1 MSYQT
6 AILSNGLR
14 IIHQH
19 TDSPVTYCGFA
30 INAGTRD
37 ELNDE
42 KGMAHFVEHMI
53 FKGTKKRKS
62 YHIINRMEVVGGEL
76 NAYTSKE
83 ETLVYSI
90 FPAKE
95 LARAVDL
102 LADLVFNSVFPEKEL
117 DKEVEIVID
126 EINSYKDNPSE
137 LIFDEFENILF
148 QGHEL
153 GRNILG
159 DEESLE
165 SFDSDS
171 CKRFIQRLY
180 KPSNMIF
187 FSMGNNSIDQVIR
200 YLEKSIPAS
209 ENDESAIINRKS
221 LSDLPLKEQFVNMEM
236 DTNQAHVM
244 IGCKCYDIYD
254 DKRSALYL
262 MNNILGGPGM
272 NSRLN
277 VSLREKRGIAYSVES
292 NLTPYTDTGVFAIY
306 FGTDIKKYKK
316 GIQLATKELEIMRN
330 NALTAQQLEAAKKQ
344 LYGQLIVSNEN
355 KENLA
360 LGMGKAFL
368 RYNTYHNLDEIK
380 ERIAKVSTEQLQ
392 YIANDLFAEEKLLTL
407 VIK

>member
-1 MSYQT
+1 MSYQS
-6 AILSNGLR
+6 AIFPNGLR
-14 IIHQH
+14 VIHQH

-53 FKGTKKRKS
+53 FKGTKRRKS

-83 ETLVYSI
+83 ETLVYSV
-90 FPAKE
+90 FPGNE
-95 LARAVDL
+95 LARAIDL
-102 LADLVFNSVFPEKEL
+102 LTDLVFNSVFPEKEL
-117 DKEVEIVID
+117 EKEVDIVID

-165 SFDSDS
+165 SFDSES
-171 CKRFIQRLY
+171 CKRFVERLY

-187 FSMGNNSIDQVIR
+187 FSMGSNSLDQVIR
-200 YLEKSIPAS
+200 YLEKNIPAAEIS
-209 ENDESAIINRKS
+209 EPAILNRKNFA
-221 LSDLPLKEQFVNMEM
+221 DQPLKEHLVDMEM

-244 IGCKCYDIYD
+244 IGCKCYNIYD

-306 FGTDIKKYKK
+306 FGTDIKKYKR
-316 GIQLATKELEIMRN
+316 GIQLASKELELMRN
-330 NALTAQQLEAAKKQ
+330 NTLTAQQLEAAKKQ

-368 RYNTYHNLDEIK
+368 RYNTYHSLDEIR
-380 ERIAKVSTEQLQ
+380 ERIGKVSAEQLQ
-392 YIANDLFAEEKLLTL
+392 FIANDLFAEEKLLTL